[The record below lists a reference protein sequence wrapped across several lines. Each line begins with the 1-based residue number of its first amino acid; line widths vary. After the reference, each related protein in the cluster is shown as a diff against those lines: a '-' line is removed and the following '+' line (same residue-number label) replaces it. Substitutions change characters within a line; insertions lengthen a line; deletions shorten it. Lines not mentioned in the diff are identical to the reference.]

1 MQRKGD
7 LEGLRRAAGYS
18 DRMVDRKG
26 GVLDRG
32 APIRAAAVRALATRE
47 RAEGEESLVP
57 LYTPLLDD
65 PSPDVASAA
74 AKALAAEGSAE
85 AAQALVDVLALRGP
99 SLDDEVRLAVREA
112 AAGYAYAGVSE
123 RWAAGVLD
131 NRPESVDD
139 RDREELLLLMGADA
153 AVRPERGLFEL
164 LAARLA
170 PDDYAP
176 PEAVTAERIVGW
188 CMPVEAGALAAVLE
202 RHTVPESAVRL
213 AGLSGDQGLR
223 DPLVRVLQ
231 HPHASLRREAADA
244 LGALC
249 DTQAVLPLL
258 DATTDPDLA
267 VRKSAVAALD
277 SLGSAGVTAAISVL
291 ARAGPPAGDRRGAR
305 PRHARRDVAARAE
318 ATGRRARP
326 AIRGDAVQRPDRGTR
341 PLLRGGRGLSRA
353 GARGAARRPGGAG
366 LLIAVG
372 LQVEQLRVA
381 ALQRHQL
388 LVAALLDHAALVQD
402 VDPVGATARS
412 RTGARS
418 AAAPAPPPA
427 RASARTAGA
436 PSARPARRSARPAP
450 GSRPRGRTPAAMAT
464 RCHWPSD
471 RS

>member
-1 MQRKGD
+1 LQRKGD

-18 DRMVDRKG
+18 DRMVDRRG

-47 RAEGEESLVP
+47 RGPGEESLVP

-112 AAGYAYAGVSE
+112 AVRYAYAGVSE

-153 AVRPERGLFEL
+153 AVRPEQGLFEL

-202 RHTVPESAVRL
+202 RHTVPEAAVRL

-223 DPLVRVLQ
+223 GPLVQVLQ
-231 HPHASLRREAADA
+231 HPRASLRREAADA

-267 VRKSAVAALD
+267 VRKSAVTALD

-291 ARAGPPAGDRRGAR
+291 AREGRQEVAGEESSPDVPGETWLRGLRRLVGER
-305 PRHARRDVAARAE
+305 
-318 ATGRRARP
+318 GRRS
-326 AIRGDAVQRPDRGTR
+326 GGTR
-341 PLLRGGRGLSRA
+341 YN
-353 GARGAARRPGGAG
+353 G
-366 LLIAVG
+366 LLEARDRYYEV
-372 LQVEQLRVA
+372 VA
-381 ALQRHQL
+381 
-388 LVAALLDHAALVQD
+388 DS
-402 VDPVGATARS
+402 PE
-412 RTGARS
+412 
-418 AAAPAPPPA
+418 PEPEAPPRGPEA
-427 RASARTAGA
+427 R
-436 PSARPARRSARPAP
+436 
-450 GSRPRGRTPAAMAT
+450 
-464 RCHWPSD
+464 D
-471 RS
+471 Y